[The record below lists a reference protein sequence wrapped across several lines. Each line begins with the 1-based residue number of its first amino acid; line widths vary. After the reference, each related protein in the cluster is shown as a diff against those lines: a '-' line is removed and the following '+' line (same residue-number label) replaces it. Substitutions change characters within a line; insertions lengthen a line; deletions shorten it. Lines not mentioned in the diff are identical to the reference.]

1 MKLADSDIEDFM
13 KLCEEE
19 DGVRPSR
26 EMASEAAT
34 RVVLL
39 YERLLLPTP
48 HEMAT
53 AGLQNQNAEV
63 GCPKDRSNPI
73 HQHHTSNA
81 VLPIPQKI
89 N

>member
-1 MKLADSDIEDFM
+1 MTLTDKDIEEFLA
-13 KLCEEE
+13 LCEEE

-26 EMASEAAT
+26 EVALEAAA

-48 HEMAT
+48 EEIRT
-53 AGLQNQNAEV
+53 AHLA
-63 GCPKDRSNPI
+63 KSRSGGSLTNGPVEPNKSI
-73 HQHHTSNA
+73 S
-81 VLPIPQKI
+81 I